1 MRTLLKTNNI
11 NAFVATRIDGISYVV
26 EKTKSIDI
34 NITFDKLY
42 KDALEEI
49 NRKSR
54 SGEISSAERTY
65 LRETIIVENVI
76 NDYTKGLIEFENGRK
91 LGIRDA

>member
-34 NITFDKLY
+34 NITFVFFWTR
-42 KDALEEI
+42 A
-49 NRKSR
+49 
-54 SGEISSAERTY
+54 
-65 LRETIIVENVI
+65 IIFKFRV
-76 NDYTKGLIEFENGRK
+76 
-91 LGIRDA
+91 